1 MLLKEVK
8 LSVELSG
15 GGVAGPGEE
24 LGVGT
29 WAGLGTSII
38 PKG

>member
-1 MLLKEVK
+1 MLLKAVR
-8 LSVELSG
+8 LLVELSG
-15 GGVAGPGEE
+15 GGVADPGGE